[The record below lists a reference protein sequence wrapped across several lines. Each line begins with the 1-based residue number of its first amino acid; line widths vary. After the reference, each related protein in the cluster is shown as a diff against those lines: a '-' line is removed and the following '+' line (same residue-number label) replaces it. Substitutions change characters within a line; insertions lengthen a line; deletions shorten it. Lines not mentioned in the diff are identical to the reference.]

1 MSVVG
6 TSITTPSAS
15 SASCIIVSYSGCSF
29 NMSANW
35 ATTNYGF
42 TFCGNPDAPT
52 NLLYPPNAPTSQVLL
67 PKGLK
72 CDETTRC
79 YKDQQYYC
87 KCFTDPVVQPNC
99 TQAAFSNSLPGSNSN
114 TGSSGSGGG
123 IFDDP
128 LKFGLTISGIILGS
142 LCVIAVIW
150 HCVSGGKTLGPK
162 GISSYIKDRKFQREE
177 IHRKRILE
185 QEEKLDE
192 EARAHA
198 NAVRREQEL
207 LTVEA
212 ERIAQR
218 ALETEKLKVAKEIE
232 MDRLTQERHDMM
244 ITDMKRKD
252 QLINMLENTTDDYL
266 KRQFEREMLMISM
279 RSEQRE
285 EDLKTSGN
293 YVKVLES
300 TIVEDGRIV
309 DSRKEIQRERYARTD
324 KEAQKLMGAVGPD
337 MQRIQNQQQNY
348 GSGANTQNSNRLQGA
363 DML

>member
-1 MSVVG
+1 MSIVG
-6 TSITTPSAS
+6 SAITTPSS
-15 SASCIIVSYSGCSF
+15 FSASCLIVSYSGCSF
-29 NMSANW
+29 NMTSSA
-35 ATTNYGF
+35 TYNYGF
-42 TFCGNPDAPT
+42 SFCGNADNP
-52 NLLYPPNAPTSQVLL
+52 NSLLFPPNAPTNQVLL
-67 PKGLK
+67 PTGLK
-72 CDETTRC
+72 CDGVTQCFKE
-79 YKDQQYYC
+79 KQFNC
-87 KCFTDPVVQPNC
+87 KCFSDPVVQPNC
-99 TQAAFSNSLPGSNSN
+99 TQAAFSSNGN
-114 TGSSGSGGG
+114 ALAGSSGSGSSN
-123 IFDDP
+123 DP
-128 LKFGLTISGIILGS
+128 LKLGLTISGIILGS
-142 LCVIAVIW
+142 LCVIGVIW

-177 IHRKRILE
+177 VHRKRILE
-185 QEEKLDE
+185 QEQRLDE

-212 ERIAQR
+212 ERFAQR
-218 ALETEKLKVAKEIE
+218 ALETEKMKVAQEVE

-244 ITDMKRKD
+244 IKDMKRKD

-293 YVKVLES
+293 YIKVLES
-300 TIVEDGRIV
+300 TIVEDGRVV
-309 DSRKEIQRERYARTD
+309 DNRREIQRERYARTD
-324 KEAQKLMGAVGPD
+324 KEAQQLMGSVGPE

-348 GSGANTQNSNRLQGA
+348 SSEAHMQNSAGHRLKDG

>member
-1 MSVVG
+1 MSVTG
-6 TSITTPSAS
+6 SAITTPSGF
-15 SASCIIVSYSGCSF
+15 SASCLITSYTSCSF
-29 NMSANW
+29 NLTDWS
-35 ATTNYGF
+35 TYNYGF
-42 TFCGNPDAPT
+42 TFCGNPDSP
-52 NLLYPPNAPTSQVLL
+52 NSLLYPPNAPTNQVLL
-67 PKGLK
+67 PTGLQCNAAPQCFKGS
-72 CDETTRC
+72 
-79 YKDQQYYC
+79 QYYC
-87 KCFTDPVVQPNC
+87 RCFNDPVIQPNC
-99 TQAAFSNSLPGSNSN
+99 TQAAFSANGNAIA
-114 TGSSGSGGG
+114 GSSGNGSSTG
-123 IFDDP
+123 IFSDP
-128 LKFGLTISGIILGS
+128 LKLGLTISGIILGS
-142 LCVIAVIW
+142 LCVIGIIW
-150 HCVSGGKTLGPK
+150 HCISGGKTLGPK

-177 IHRKRILE
+177 LHRKRILE

-212 ERIAQR
+212 ERFAQR
-218 ALETEKLKVAKEIE
+218 ALETEKMKVAQEVE

-244 ITDMKRKD
+244 IKDMKRKD

-300 TIVEDGRIV
+300 TIVEDGRVV
-309 DSRKEIQRERYARTD
+309 DNRREIQRERYARTD
-324 KEAQKLMGAVGPD
+324 REAQQLMGSVGPD

-348 GSGANTQNSNRLQGA
+348 GSGANTQTSAGHRLNDA